1 VPYVTRAVVLLM
13 HNVRMTTKL
22 RSDRL
27 RIDIQTEV
35 TDVLPDGT
43 LKVVMRPDPGRYEQI
58 RGEDGWQLHDRQTDL
73 TFSAAVSRGIM
84 QQIAEN
90 MPKVLVYAPPEVPEA
105 RALIIE
111 RQRAIRAVL
120 DGTAKPEALSD
131 PSSAAL
137 ANLAGRDLTFAV
149 VCIDL
154 VGSTSLQAERPA
166 DSNRL
171 VSLLLGE
178 IAAVSA
184 VFGGLVIKYTGDGA
198 LVGFPDPGFC
208 VAADTAFDAATA
220 IVAVVYMALNPLAQ
234 KFGLPPINVR
244 VGVDANN
251 ASVHMIGHASN
262 RRQADV
268 LGIAVSMASKVQGRG
283 APEEVWVGQYLHE
296 ILHVSRQELLLPVS
310 PSTNWAYVD
319 RFDDPYRLY
328 HMRINAS
335 GQVMSSTL

>member
-1 VPYVTRAVVLLM
+1 
-13 HNVRMTTKL
+13 MTTKL
-22 RSDRL
+22 GSDRL

-35 TDVLPDGT
+35 IDGPDGT
-43 LKVVMRPDPGRYEQI
+43 SKVVMRPHPGRYEQI
-58 RGEDGWQLHDRQTDL
+58 RGEDGWRLHDRQTDL
-73 TFSAAVSRGIM
+73 TFSAEVSREIM

-90 MPKVLVYAPPEVPEA
+90 MPKLPVYTPPEVPEA
-105 RALIIE
+105 RELIAE
-111 RQRAIRAVL
+111 RQRSIMAVL

-131 PSSAAL
+131 PSSTAL
-137 ANLAGRDLTFAV
+137 ANLTGRDLTCAV
-149 VCIDL
+149 MCIDL
-154 VGSTSLQAERPA
+154 VGSTRLQAERPT

-184 VFGGLVIKYTGDGA
+184 VFGGLIIKYTGDGA

-220 IVAVVYMALNPLAQ
+220 IVAVVYMAVNPIAQ
-234 KFGLPPINVR
+234 KFGLPPVDIR

-251 ASVHMIGHASN
+251 ASVQTVGHASN

-268 LGIAVSMASKVQGRG
+268 LGIAVSMASRVQGRG
-283 APEEVWVGQYLHE
+283 VPKEVWVGQYLHE
-296 ILHVSRQELLLPVS
+296 ILHVSRQELLSPVPAS
-310 PSTNWAYVD
+310 AHWEYLD

-328 HMRINAS
+328 RMRIA
-335 GQVMSSTL
+335 TPPAK